1 MSQGGSPPPLR
12 VEQALRLL
20 PDVDALAPLRTFLI
34 SLSQSRPGIEPHGTV
49 GKRLLRVED
58 LREALPLMLET
69 LMAHSK
75 AIINAAL
82 DALEAEQGG
91 DMPGVVRAMLP
102 AGRREEEI
110 GRYPQA
116 REWYGHALR
125 VAEGLRDRRP
135 EIESLLHLAHLE
147 AAPRGDSEQAA
158 RLYERA
164 YRLAEAED
172 DHNGAAMACQGQGDV
187 AQSLGRWQGA
197 ESWYQKGLK
206 YAGDNALRAAY
217 LYLGLGEVARGR
229 GLLEVAEERLGRAR
243 ELFESASH
251 QPGRVL
257 TLNAWGLLEKEMGR
271 NAEAIASWHD
281 ALAELHRGG
290 GDSRLEMQIRLNMCW
305 LYLDW
310 GRYAEAEDEARK
322 AEMLAITNN
331 YGDSLARLYLIMGK
345 LRGKQNDEAGF
356 IFFEQA
362 LEQCQGA
369 TPAPRLEMEVYREYG
384 LFKFE
389 LGEREEAIDYLGRA
403 REIAESSRDE
413 AFLIKVENELEHM
426 RVGA

>member
-20 PDVDALAPLRTFLI
+20 PDVDSLAPLRTFLI

-49 GKRLLRVED
+49 GKRLLRAED
-58 LREALPLMLET
+58 LREALPQMLET

-91 DMPGVVRAMLP
+91 DMAGVVRAMLP
-102 AGRREEEI
+102 AGRREEDV

-135 EIESLLHLAHLE
+135 EIESLMHLAHLE
-147 AAPRGDSEQAA
+147 SACGMFEQAA

-187 AQSLGRWQGA
+187 AKALARWQGA

-217 LYLGLGEVARGR
+217 LYLGLGEVARCR

-257 TLNAWGLLEKEMGR
+257 TLNAWGLLEADMGR

-290 GDSRLEMQIRLNMCW
+290 GDARLEMQIRLNMCR
-305 LYLDW
+305 LYLEW
-310 GRYAEAEDEARK
+310 GRLAESEDEVRK
-322 AEMLAITNN
+322 AEALAITNN
-331 YGDSLARLYLIMGK
+331 FSEALARLYLIMGK

-356 IFFEQA
+356 VFFEQA

-369 TPAPRLEMEVYREYG
+369 LPAPRLEAEAYREYA

-389 LGEREEAIDYLGRA
+389 LGEREEALDYLGRA
-403 REIAESSRDE
+403 REIAESSGDE